1 MTFVNALKEHL
12 INVLEHGSRKN
23 HRYNTKT
30 VMYSRIPATTVLCI
44 AKQMNNVDFS
54 LMLVNC

>member
-23 HRYNTKT
+23 HWYNTKT
-30 VMYSRIPATTVLCI
+30 VMYSRIPATTVL
-44 AKQMNNVDFS
+44 
-54 LMLVNC
+54 